1 VGWLIAVL
9 QRLVRR
15 LESVLWQDLHPL
27 HAANVSS
34 LLQCFAFLVIVL
46 GTAAILWLFLA

>member
-1 VGWLIAVL
+1 MGRLIAVL
-9 QRLVRR
+9 RRWVHR

-34 LLQCFAFLVIVL
+34 LLQCLAFLVIVL
-46 GTAAILWLFLA
+46 GVAAILWLFLA